1 LAAFPA
7 SATCSEA
14 PAMTQS
20 APSSRLQGLSNEID
34 HSLPHDR
41 PMRME
46 ATRVL
51 RSRKRHGRA
60 LYLAVNVSVL
70 VFLLA
75 PIAIVFVFA
84 LNPTPFIQFPP
95 VGISLRWFEKFFA
108 SREFMHAL
116 MFSLEVAAITTA
128 TATLLGATAALA
140 IARGDL
146 PGARLVVA
154 IMLSPLMLPA
164 ILTGLALFQAYV
176 LLDVGRPLWGL
187 VAGHTLVTI
196 PYVVRTTLA
205 VLHNFDRRLEE
216 AAQNLGAGPVRTFF
230 EVTLPLVK
238 PGVLAGAIFA
248 FVVSF
253 DQFPVSLFL
262 VSPGSETLP
271 ITLFNYLKFDLDGTI
286 GAASVVSILLAF
298 LVVIGLDR
306 TVGLRAYVKL

>member
-1 LAAFPA
+1 MPPFAPQTPSQEFSGALPAATSLRDRQRA
-7 SATCSEA
+7 SAQSRR
-14 PAMTQS
+14 PA
-20 APSSRLQGLSNEID
+20 AG
-34 HSLPHDR
+34 
-41 PMRME
+41 
-46 ATRVL
+46 
-51 RSRKRHGRA
+51 KRIRAGRA
-60 LYLAVNVSVL
+60 LYLTVNIAVL
-70 VFLLA
+70 IFLLA
-75 PIAIVFVFA
+75 PIAIVVVFA

-95 VGISLRWFEKFFA
+95 VGVSLRWFQKFFA
-108 SREFMHAL
+108 ARDFMHAL
-116 MFSLEVAAITTA
+116 VFSLEVAMLTTA
-128 TATLLGATAALA
+128 CATLLGGCAALA
-140 IARGDL
+140 IARGNL
-146 PGARLVVA
+146 PGARIVLAV
-154 IMLSPLMLPA
+154 MLSPLMLPA

-205 VLHNFDRRLEE
+205 VLHNFDLRLEE
-216 AAQNLGAGPVRTFF
+216 AARNLGASPGRTFF

-248 FVVSF
+248 FIVSF

-262 VSPGSETLP
+262 VSPGNETLP

-298 LVVIGLDR
+298 LVVLALDR

>member
-1 LAAFPA
+1 MITAPPSSSPSLSQARLSTAARGGISTA
-7 SATCSEA
+7 
-14 PAMTQS
+14 
-20 APSSRLQGLSNEID
+20 APSPSRPRHYG
-34 HSLPHDR
+34 
-41 PMRME
+41 
-46 ATRVL
+46 RV
-51 RSRKRHGRA
+51 
-60 LYLAVNVSVL
+60 LYLAANIAVL

-116 MFSLEVAAITTA
+116 LYSLEVAVLTTIA
-128 TATLLGATAALA
+128 ATLLGASAALA
-140 IARGDL
+140 IARGNP
-146 PGARLVVA
+146 PGARLMLAV
-154 IMLSPLMLPA
+154 MLSPLMLPA
-164 ILTGLALFQAYV
+164 ILTGLALFQSYV
-176 LLDVGRPLWGL
+176 LLDVGRPMWGL

-205 VLHNFDRRLEE
+205 VLHNFDTRLEE
-216 AAQNLGAGPVRTFF
+216 AARNLGASPGRTFY

-238 PGVLAGAIFA
+238 PGVLAGGIFA
-248 FVVSF
+248 FIVSF

-262 VSPGSETLP
+262 VSPGNETLP

-298 LVVIGLDR
+298 LVVVALDR
-306 TVGLRAYVKL
+306 TVGLRSYVKL